1 MRAHVE
7 PGNVHGLWTVIL
19 EDGRVF
25 HDRDEFQVREMME
38 RMGLV
43 EVATRKERAAN
54 ATAIV
59 HRELGAGVE
68 VQWTAEANRVV
79 LTCVFGGK
87 SHLTTIPPLEDEVA
101 AAELWCREILGSA

>member
-1 MRAHVE
+1 MRAHIE

-25 HDRDEFQVREMME
+25 HDRDEFQVREMMQ

-54 ATAIV
+54 AIAIV
-59 HRELGAGVE
+59 QRELGAGVE
-68 VQWTAEANRVV
+68 VQWTAEANRIV
-79 LTCVFGGK
+79 LTCIFGGRD
-87 SHLTTIPPLEDEVA
+87 HLTTVAPLEDEVA
-101 AAELWCREILGSA
+101 EAERWCRDILSEA